1 MKRIIPVTFITIL
14 GLFILPSCKKNY
26 ICICTDGTG
35 NAAGSKEYD
44 LGSQTKRDAEAD
56 CDNKVYEY
64 SKGNVVVCK
73 LKY

>member
-1 MKRIIPVTFITIL
+1 MMKTILTTAVILL

-26 ICICTDGTG
+26 ICICTEGTG